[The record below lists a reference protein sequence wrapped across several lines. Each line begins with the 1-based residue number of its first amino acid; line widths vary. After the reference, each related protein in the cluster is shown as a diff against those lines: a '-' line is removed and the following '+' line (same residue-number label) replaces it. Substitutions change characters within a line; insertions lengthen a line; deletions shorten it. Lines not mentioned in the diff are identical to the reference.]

1 MGLPG
6 ALNRAS
12 PIFFSSIRRRRTRTI
27 ASRAERM
34 DLSQMGGSGKNRQ
47 AGYYT
52 NMRVGWNQLAAEED
66 NWRQISEILSRFI
79 ESSGGNL

>member
-1 MGLPG
+1 
-6 ALNRAS
+6 
-12 PIFFSSIRRRRTRTI
+12 
-27 ASRAERM
+27 M